1 MKKLIKIVIT
11 VCVLFMLQSCY
22 YDTVYTVEAPPVD
35 PEEPVSYETQI
46 LPIWKN
52 DCVDCHKG
60 SVAPDLRPEN
70 SYADLLNNGWV
81 IPGNSA
87 GSLLYESVAWTGGA
101 SRMPIEYKL
110 TETEIQLIQLWIDQ
124 GAENN

>member
-11 VCVLFMLQSCY
+11 VCVLFLLQSCY

-35 PEEPVSYETQI
+35 PEVDVLYKTEIQ
-46 LPIWKN
+46 PIWDN
-52 DCVDCHKG
+52 NCVECHKG
-60 SVAPDLRPEN
+60 FVAPDLRPEN
-70 SYADLLNNGWV
+70 SYNDLLNNGWV
-81 IPGNSA
+81 IAGNSA
-87 GSLLYESVAWTGGA
+87 GSILYESVAWSGSA
-101 SRMPIEYKL
+101 SKMPIEYKL